1 MFTYPWGICED
12 DLTGDLFGLMKYLP
26 AEALLAPFVGLIQS
40 LYPDRNIN
48 PQNIE
53 GSEILL
59 WPEYEI
65 PKEWQ
70 EQFNLAHIPLE
81 RRRRKYYIV
90 PDVVIR
96 FDDYT
101 FIVEAEKSHSVE
113 AEQLFQQ
120 YLIGQRQFLTPG
132 ARKRRLFNLLI
143 NTDQMRPYSC
153 HIGTPD
159 NSISP
164 SDSIPQYIKKRSMML
179 DENYNIDEIT
189 NSFLWISWHHIGK
202 LAEEVLDG
210 YKNGQDEVSRTI
222 SRFLLGLK
230 EMMDKEGFYPVR
242 VFCADDPNEV
252 RVEDYASI
260 SVLKILPR
268 WQDLSPGINPELIPS
283 LLSRESSL
291 ECDLIDFEEKID
303 TSNIPVFRLL
313 PDLANWPIIY
323 YIQPESIR
331 ILNKGGN

>member
-1 MFTYPWGICED
+1 MFTYPWGTSED
-12 DLTGDLFGLMKYLP
+12 DLTGDFFGLMKYLP
-26 AEALLAPFVGLIQS
+26 AKTLMAPFVGLIQS

-53 GSEILL
+53 ESEILL

-70 EQFNLAHIPLE
+70 EQFNTPNISLE

-101 FIVEAEKSHSVE
+101 FVVEAEKSHSVE

-120 YLIGQRQFLTPG
+120 YLVGRRQFLTPG

-153 HIGTPD
+153 NIDATDKQTGI
-159 NSISP
+159 SIST
-164 SDSIPQYIKKRSMML
+164 SDSIPQYIQKRAMML
-179 DENYNIDEIT
+179 GENYDIDEISY
-189 NSFLWISWHHIGK
+189 SFLWVSWHHIGK

-210 YKNGQDEVSRTI
+210 YKNRQDEVSRTI
-222 SRFLLGLK
+222 SRFLSGLK

-242 VFCADDPNEV
+242 VFRADDPNE
-252 RVEDYASI
+252 I
-260 SVLKILPR
+260 SVNDYSSIPVRHVLPN
-268 WQDLSPGINPELIPS
+268 WG
-283 LLSRESSL
+283 
-291 ECDLIDFEEKID
+291 DLIDYGEAIEP
-303 TSNIPVFRLL
+303 SHIPTLHLL
-313 PDLANWPIIY
+313 GD
-323 YIQPESIR
+323 QQS
-331 ILNKGGN
+331 G

>member
-1 MFTYPWGICED
+1 MFQYPWGTSED
-12 DLTGDLFGLMKYLP
+12 DLTGDFFGLMKHLP
-26 AEALLAPFVGLIQS
+26 VKALLAPFVGLIQS
-40 LYPDRNIN
+40 LYPHCNIN

-53 GSEILL
+53 GAEILL
-59 WPEYEI
+59 WPGYEI

-70 EQFNLAHIPLE
+70 EQFNLPDIPLE

-96 FDDYT
+96 FDGYT

-143 NTDQMRPYSC
+143 NTDQMRPCSC
-153 HIGTPD
+153 HISTPD

-164 SDSIPQYIKKRSMML
+164 SDSIPQYIEKRAKMVGETCDL
-179 DENYNIDEIT
+179 EEISH
-189 NSFLWISWHHIGK
+189 SFIWISWHHIGK

-210 YKNGQDEVSRTI
+210 YKSRQDEVSRTI

-230 EMMDKEGFYPVR
+230 EMMDKEGFYPVP
-242 VFCADDPNEV
+242 VFRADDPNEV
-252 RVEDYASI
+252 SIYDYSSI
-260 SVLKILPR
+260 PVLHILPN
-268 WQDLSPGINPELIPS
+268 WK
-283 LLSRESSL
+283 
-291 ECDLIDFEEKID
+291 DLIDYGEAIKPTLIPTLHLLGDPVKWLMQQCIQLE
-303 TSNIPVFRLL
+303 TIPVLRK
-313 PDLANWPIIY
+313 
-323 YIQPESIR
+323 E
-331 ILNKGGN
+331 G